1 LIAPHIVLVVAL
13 ELVLEIKAEHD
24 DEDEKDDDCRN
35 ENKILCSPRI
45 TV

>member
-1 LIAPHIVLVVAL
+1 MIAPHIVLVVAF
-13 ELVLEIKAEHD
+13 ELVLGIKAEHD
-24 DEDEKDDDCRN
+24 EEDEKDDDCRN

>member
-1 LIAPHIVLVVAL
+1 MIAPHIVLVVAF
-13 ELVLEIKAEHD
+13 ELVLGIKAEHD
-24 DEDEKDDDCRN
+24 EEDDDCRN